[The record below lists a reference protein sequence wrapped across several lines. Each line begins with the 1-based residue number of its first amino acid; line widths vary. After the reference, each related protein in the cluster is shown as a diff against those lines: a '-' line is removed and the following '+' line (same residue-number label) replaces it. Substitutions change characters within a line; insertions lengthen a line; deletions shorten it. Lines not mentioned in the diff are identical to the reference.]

1 MLVAGLTFWFQAG
14 GVDQIFRMLLPFFLI
29 FGIFYVLLFLPQQRR
44 QKQQREM
51 LANLKNGDRVV
62 TTGGIRGT
70 IVGLKEDHIHLR
82 VPPQDVRLEVSRA
95 AVASVLSVEEKNS
108 G

>member
-1 MLVAGLTFWFQAG
+1 MF
-14 GVDQIFRMLLPFFLI
+14 PFFLI

-51 LANLKNGDRVV
+51 LANLKNGDRVI

-70 IVGLKEDHIHLR
+70 IVGLKEDYIHLR
-82 VPPQDVRLEVSRA
+82 VPPQDIRLEVSRA
-95 AVASVLSVEEKNS
+95 AVAGLVSVEEKKS

>member
-1 MLVAGLTFWFQAG
+1 MF
-14 GVDQIFRMLLPFFLI
+14 PFFLI

-51 LANLKNGDRVV
+51 LANLKNGDRVI

-70 IVGLKEDHIHLR
+70 IVGLKEDYIHLR
-82 VPPQDVRLEVSRA
+82 VPPQDIRLEVSRA
-95 AVASVLSVEEKNS
+95 AVAGLVSAEEKKS

>member
-1 MLVAGLTFWFQAG
+1 MF
-14 GVDQIFRMLLPFFLI
+14 PFFLI

-51 LANLKNGDRVV
+51 LANLKNGDRVI

-70 IVGLKEDHIHLR
+70 IVGLKEDYIHLR
-82 VPPQDVRLEVSRA
+82 VPPQDIRLEVSRA
-95 AVASVLSVEEKNS
+95 AVAGLVSVDEKKF

>member
-1 MLVAGLTFWFQAG
+1 M
-14 GVDQIFRMLLPFFLI
+14 DQILRAMFPFFLI

-51 LANLKNGDRVV
+51 LANLKNGDRVI

-70 IVGLKEDHIHLR
+70 IVGLKEDYIHLR
-82 VPPQDVRLEVSRA
+82 VPPQDIRLEVSRA
-95 AVASVLSVEEKNS
+95 AVTGLVSVEEKKS

>member
-1 MLVAGLTFWFQAG
+1 MF
-14 GVDQIFRMLLPFFLI
+14 PFFLI

-51 LANLKNGDRVV
+51 LANLKNGDRVI

-70 IVGLKEDHIHLR
+70 IVGLKEDYIHLR
-82 VPPQDVRLEVSRA
+82 VPPQDIRLEVSRA
-95 AVASVLSVEEKNS
+95 AVTGLVSVEEKKS

>member
-1 MLVAGLTFWFQAG
+1 M
-14 GVDQIFRMLLPFFLI
+14 DQILRAMFPFFLI

-51 LANLKNGDRVV
+51 LANLKNGDRVI

-70 IVGLKEDHIHLR
+70 IVGLKEDYIHLR
-82 VPPQDVRLEVSRA
+82 VPPQDIRLEVSRA
-95 AVASVLSVEEKNS
+95 AVAGLVSAEEKKS

>member
-1 MLVAGLTFWFQAG
+1 MF
-14 GVDQIFRMLLPFFLI
+14 PFFLI

-44 QKQQREM
+44 QKQQREL
-51 LANLKNGDRVV
+51 LANLKNGDRVI

-70 IVGLKEDHIHLR
+70 IVGLKEDYIHLR
-82 VPPQDVRLEVSRA
+82 VPPQDIRLEVSRA
-95 AVASVLSVEEKNS
+95 AVAGLVSVEEKKS

>member
-1 MLVAGLTFWFQAG
+1 MF
-14 GVDQIFRMLLPFFLI
+14 PFFLI

-51 LANLKNGDRVV
+51 LANLKNGDRVI

-70 IVGLKEDHIHLR
+70 IVGLKEDYIHLR
-82 VPPQDVRLEVSRA
+82 VPPQDIRLEVSRA
-95 AVASVLSVEEKNS
+95 AVSGLVSVEEKKS

>member
-1 MLVAGLTFWFQAG
+1 M
-14 GVDQIFRMLLPFFLI
+14 DQLFRALFPFLLI

-51 LANLKNGDRVV
+51 LENLKNGDRVI
-62 TTGGIRGT
+62 TTGGLRGT
-70 IVGLKEDHIHLR
+70 IVGLKEDYIHLR
-82 VPPQDVRLEVSRA
+82 VPPQDIRLEVSRA
-95 AVASVLSVEEKNS
+95 AVAGLVSTEEKKS